1 MRWEIAQNMRCDILA
16 FTGINFSGRRTT
28 MQIYPS
34 SKKGDLEEA
43 EISSMTIIAP
53 IGTRVV
59 LCSSISDDW
68 EEHPWR
74 AIEIHKGVAY
84 LGRGAPLFTVRIPD
98 LENLD
103 KVNVERTDPD
113 FQQSAPIANTL
124 AEGKGKG
131 WTYGRPGD
139 LKGHVQMIR
148 VEKVT
153 G

>member
-1 MRWEIAQNMRCDILA
+1 MLRWDIAQNMRCDLIA

-34 SKKGDLEEA
+34 GKKGDLESG
-43 EISSMTIIAP
+43 EIGSMSIIAP

-59 LCSSISDDW
+59 LISSASETDW
-68 EEHPWR
+68 ELLPWR

-84 LGRGAPLFTVRIPD
+84 KGRAPLPMVRIPD

-113 FQQSAPIANTL
+113 FQQSYPIANTL
-124 AEGKGKG
+124 AEGKGLG
-131 WTYGRPGD
+131 WTYGRVGPLRG
-139 LKGHVQMIR
+139 LIHAIR
-148 VEKVT
+148 VEKA

>member
-1 MRWEIAQNMRCDILA
+1 MRWEIAQNMRCDLIA
-16 FTGINFSGRRTT
+16 FSGINFSGRRTT

-34 SKKGDLEEA
+34 GKKGELDEGD
-43 EISSMTIIAP
+43 IGSIVVMAP
-53 IGTRVV
+53 VGTRVV

-68 EEHPWR
+68 EAHPWR

-84 LGRGAPLFTVRIPD
+84 QGRSAHVLTVRIPD

-113 FQQSAPIANTL
+113 FAASPPIANTVE
-124 AEGKGKG
+124 EGKGKG

-139 LKGHVQMIR
+139 LKGRIQMIR
-148 VEKVT
+148 VEKA

>member
-1 MRWEIAQNMRCDILA
+1 MRWEIAQNMRCDLIA
-16 FTGINFSGRRTT
+16 FSGINFSGRRTT

-34 SKKGDLEEA
+34 STKGELEEGD
-43 EISSMTIIAP
+43 IGSIVVMAP
-53 IGTRVV
+53 VGTRVI

-84 LGRGAPLFTVRIPD
+84 QGRSAHVLTVRIPD
-98 LENLD
+98 LDNLD

-113 FQQSAPIANTL
+113 FAASPPIANTV

-139 LKGHVQMIR
+139 LKGRIQMIR
-148 VEKVT
+148 VEKA